1 MTHKEYL
8 VIIDCASTNFSE
20 EPNLPPTFRE
30 PARMSEISDEEK
42 LLLET
47 PGESEDEKATILS
60 RNIDPVSA
68 ASVYTKIRITVDVR
82 QVELDLYIGLESE
95 TSLARLE
102 VRYQCIFKNPFYFSP
117 LWACYLR
124 KFQVGCTLLNLTR
137 CCISCIICIC
147 HAFMC
152 CVCGLLKLGST
163 EKIVLLS
170 DMMGMVLLQ
179 IQKFWLSY
187 CNSSA
192 NNMDALITLSK
203 LSVLD
208 QRFDTRPE
216 MRLMLGSMSDVEKLG
231 GPSVPARG
239 NVDNESAID
248 SSPELTMLVLDLR
261 FNPDSQAVVIRVQ
274 RPRLLVVVDFL
285 LAVTEFFVP
294 SLGKTASENDP
305 EDSQNLAEIC
315 DEHIRLATPLHQQV
329 DDTVVLSCERQLIA
343 EAYDVDEFIYDG
355 CGKTLLLDVKDDE
368 MGPAAWEPFIII
380 GSGKKL
386 RFKNIR
392 IEVSL
397 CFPKCMVYDVVFS
410 KSAF

>member
-1 MTHKEYL
+1 
-8 VIIDCASTNFSE
+8 
-20 EPNLPPTFRE
+20 
-30 PARMSEISDEEK
+30 
-42 LLLET
+42 
-47 PGESEDEKATILS
+47 
-60 RNIDPVSA
+60 
-68 ASVYTKIRITVDVR
+68 
-82 QVELDLYIGLESE
+82 
-95 TSLARLE
+95 
-102 VRYQCIFKNPFYFSP
+102 
-117 LWACYLR
+117 
-124 KFQVGCTLLNLTR
+124 
-137 CCISCIICIC
+137 
-147 HAFMC
+147 
-152 CVCGLLKLGST
+152 
-163 EKIVLLS
+163 
-170 DMMGMVLLQ
+170 MVLLQ

-192 NNMDALITLSK
+192 NNMDVLITLSK

-231 GPSVPARG
+231 GPLVPARV
-239 NVDNESAID
+239 NLENESAID

-261 FNPDSQAVVIRVQ
+261 FNPESQAIVIRVQ

-285 LAVTEFFVP
+285 LAVAEFFVP
-294 SLGKTASENDP
+294 SLGKTASENDSD
-305 EDSQNLAEIC
+305 DSQNLAETC

-329 DDTVVLSCERQLIA
+329 DDTIALSCERQLIA

-368 MGPAAWEPFIII
+368 MGPASWEPFIII

-397 CFPKCMVYDVVFS
+397 CFLNCMVCDVFAT
-410 KSAF
+410 SAF